1 MNHLNKAI
9 LVIAAMT
16 VAGQAQAA
24 LITFEEAVVT
34 AMGNSPGT
42 PVLGGAQLSNQYLAS
57 DGVSFTS
64 GAGYAAVVNHG
75 FNIYTPSAPN
85 LIGGTNP
92 DGTLNYAALI
102 TASFF
107 TTANTNVFATTNSVK
122 VLGDLLG
129 ANGGTVTLS
138 AFDIF
143 GNLLGS
149 ITDTDDKPPGQ
160 GPVLSLSLA
169 GIHSVTFSGTTG
181 TVGFDNFEFGPL
193 TAAPVPGPIVGA
205 GLPGLAMALG
215 GFVAWRRRRNQT
227 AAA

>member
-1 MNHLNKAI
+1 MNHLNKAM

-34 AMGNSPGT
+34 AMSNSPGA
-42 PVLGGAQLSNQYLAS
+42 PVPSGAQLSDQYLAT
-57 DGVSFTS
+57 DGVLFSS
-64 GAGYAAVVNHG
+64 GAGFAAVANHG

-92 DGTLNYAALI
+92 DGTLNYAATI

-107 TTANTNVFATTNSVK
+107 TTANTNTLATTTSVS
-122 VLGDLLG
+122 VVGDLLG
-129 ANGGTVTLS
+129 LGSGTVTLS
-138 AFDIF
+138 AFDYL

-149 ITDTDDKPPGQ
+149 ITDTDDKPPGT
-160 GPVLSLSLA
+160 GPVLSLSFA
-169 GIHSVTFSGTTG
+169 GIHSVTFSGTSG
-181 TVGFDNFEFGPL
+181 TVGFDNFQFGAL
-193 TAAPVPGPIVGA
+193 TPAAVPGPIVGA
-205 GLPGLAMALG
+205 GLPGLVMALG

-227 AAA
+227 A